1 MGDLLETTGL
11 CKSYH
16 RAGGTV
22 EVLRGVDFRLG
33 AGGTAAIVG
42 RSGSGKSTLLNI
54 LGGLDLP
61 SSGQVLVDGV
71 PLATARRRDRERW
84 RARGVGFVFQFHF
97 LLPDFSAL
105 DNLLVPVRSLGP
117 VAEADRRRALDLLE
131 AMGLADRAGHLPGE
145 LSGGE
150 QQRVA
155 VARAFMNRPRV
166 VLADEPFGNLD
177 REIGQRLGD
186 LLFALHR
193 QEGVALVLVTH
204 DPALAARAQA
214 CWRLEQGVLV
224 AGGPET
230 ERT

>member
-1 MGDLLETTGL
+1 MAHLLETSGL
-11 CKSYH
+11 CKHYR

-22 EVLRGVDFRLG
+22 DVLRGVDFRLDAG
-33 AGGTAAIVG
+33 ATAAIVG

-61 SSGQVLVDGV
+61 SSGEVLVDGT

-117 VAEADRRRALDLLE
+117 VVEADRRRALDLLG

-177 REIGQRLGD
+177 REIGERLGD
-186 LLFALHR
+186 LLLELHR
-193 QEGVALVLVTH
+193 REGVALVLVTH
-204 DPALAARAQA
+204 DPALAARADT
-214 CWRLEQGVLV
+214 CWRLE
-224 AGGPET
+224 GGHLAADT
-230 ERT
+230 EAVRP